1 MWRPGDT
8 WTGRTHTRTHVNNI
22 ATRKAIEYIHFCS
35 AFALNL
41 PRAFVFLYELQSLCE
56 QPKSSIRVRDN
67 GPKRTRPGKYGG
79 TGEVGRENMTISV
92 RVLFPSSLNNNHHS
106 ATYFVHSQFL
116 LYLHSF
122 FSDFSLKSK
131 FCIMCRLSFPT

>member
-8 WTGRTHTRTHVNNI
+8 WTGRTHTYACTRYNI
-22 ATRKAIEYIHFCS
+22 ATRKTIEYIHFCS

-79 TGEVGRENMTISV
+79 TGAMQRENITISV
-92 RVLFPSSLNNNHHS
+92 RVCVSIMTKHHS
-106 ATYFVHSQFL
+106 ATYIVHSQFL

-122 FSDFSLKSK
+122 FNDFSLKSK